1 MKISEKL
8 NLHLGY
14 ELLVEST
21 DDKLIIEA
29 MTVDPNAETIANLEP
44 IPTEETPKDRDNR
57 TGRKQGVRPL
67 DTQDLTDTQE
77 MDPEDLRKT
86 QKMDDPED
94 LRKTEVMNV
103 PDEAFKKKLNK
114 LIILAYKTSS
124 DNFKNAKGKVAK
136 SGYQTIMHLA
146 STIYKN
152 IDQIKGPNQLAQV
165 IKHVE
170 NGRDRYIE
178 VARSY
183 QQFCN
188 SLKNL
193 STN

>member
-8 NLHLGY
+8 ELNFGF
-14 ELLVEST
+14 ELLNDIVDYKS
-21 DDKLIIEA
+21 IIEA
-29 MTVDPNAETIANLEP
+29 MDIDPNAETVASLEP
-44 IPTEETPKDRDNR
+44 ISSEDTPKNRDDK
-57 TGRKQGVRPL
+57 TGKKKNVTPL
-67 DTQDLTDTQE
+67 DTQDLTKTQE

-86 QKMDDPED
+86 EVMDTPDKAFKD
-94 LRKTEVMNV
+94 KLRKLV
-103 PDEAFKKKLNK
+103 
-114 LIILAYKTSS
+114 ILAYKTSY
-124 DNFKNAKGKVAK
+124 DNFGRAKGKTAK
-136 SGYQTIMHLA
+136 SGYNTIMHLA

-152 IDQIKGPNQLAQV
+152 IDQVKGQNQLAQI

-170 NGRDRYIE
+170 QGRDSYLE
-178 VARSY
+178 TARSY

>member
-8 NLHLGY
+8 NSHFEFEFLTSSSIL
-14 ELLVEST
+14 EDLWAKTDAKLVM
-21 DDKLIIEA
+21 EA
-29 MTVDPNAETIANLEP
+29 MNVDPNAETMTNLEP
-44 IPTEETPKDRDNR
+44 IEPETPKDKRDAA
-57 TGRKQGVRPL
+57 GKKVGVRPL
-67 DTQDLTDTQE
+67 DTQDMTKTQE

-86 QKMDDPED
+86 QVMDPVDTNSAMF
-94 LRKTEVMNV
+94 KT
-103 PDEAFKKKLNK
+103 KLNK
-114 LIILAYKTSS
+114 LLVLAYKTSS
-124 DNFKNAKGKVAK
+124 DNFARAKYKTAK
-136 SGYQTIMHLA
+136 SGYKTIMHLA

-152 IDQIKGPNQLAQV
+152 IDQVKGPNQLAQV

-170 NGRDRYIE
+170 QGKENYIE

-193 STN
+193 A